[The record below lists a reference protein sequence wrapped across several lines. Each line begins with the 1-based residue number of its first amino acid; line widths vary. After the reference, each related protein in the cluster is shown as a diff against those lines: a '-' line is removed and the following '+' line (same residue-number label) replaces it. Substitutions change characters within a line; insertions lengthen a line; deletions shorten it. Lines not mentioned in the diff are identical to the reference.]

1 MRQLQRILVIL
12 ILMNSCFTT
21 VKANNINTKLFGS
34 VNYYICDDGDD
45 TNNGRSP
52 DTPWK
57 TFDKG
62 IRHFSKLNAG
72 DSIKFCRGGEFH
84 LEDSI
89 RIYNRKCLAEKPCT
103 ITDYLPSNL
112 ESGKRPII
120 ISPTGGTIFN
130 FMDGGY
136 ADPDGGY
143 VVKNINLQ
151 ATQAGKGHGQPAIF
165 LYNDVD
171 DVTIENLKI
180 EGFGIGIQSTGGS
193 NPAPGSNIINERI
206 VLKNS
211 EIINNYNFGWLG
223 GCSDCVI
230 DSNVFDNNGFRR
242 TILNHN
248 IYFSGENKVGNSNVV
263 ISNNHLTKSAIVD
276 GKCQGVSLV
285 VHGVVENIR
294 IENNLIQEEINK
306 AHETCWGIS
315 VDPGWESEERF
326 ENVVIKKNILINTG
340 NVAIGC
346 GSCVNVLIEDNMI
359 LHGQEFGISAIK
371 IPAGTEDSVK
381 SSGFTIR
388 NNTIVLLNT
397 AYKNRAIN
405 IKPAVIRDGGI
416 SNNSLYSTNK
426 DDVCILLDNVEYKDT
441 SSCQQFH

>member
-1 MRQLQRILVIL
+1 MSQLQRILVIL

-21 VKANNINTKLFGS
+21 VKANNKINPRFFGS

-45 TNNGRSP
+45 TNNGLSP

-62 IRHFSKLNAG
+62 IKNFSKLNAG
-72 DSIKFCRGGEFH
+72 DSIKLCRGGEFY
-84 LEDSI
+84 LEDGGWL
-89 RIYNRKCLAEKPCT
+89 YNRRCLAEKPCT
-103 ITDYLPSNL
+103 ITDYLPSSL
-112 ESGKRPII
+112 ENGERPII
-120 ISPTGGTIFN
+120 ISPTGNTILN
-130 FMDGGY
+130 FMDGGA

-143 VVKNINLQ
+143 VVKNIILQ
-151 ATQAGKGHGQPAIF
+151 ATQAGKGKAAIF
-165 LYNDVD
+165 LFNDVD
-171 DVTIENLKI
+171 DVIMENLKI
-180 EGFGIGIQSTGGS
+180 EGFGTGIQSAGGS
-193 NPAPGSNIINERI
+193 TPGPESNITNERI
-206 VLKNS
+206 VLRNS

-242 TILNHN
+242 AIFNHN
-248 IYFSGENKVGNSNVV
+248 IYFSGKHVVSRNVV

-306 AHETCWGIS
+306 AHQTCWGIA
-315 VDPGWESEERF
+315 VDPGWKSEERF
-326 ENVVIKKNILINTG
+326 ENVVIKKNTLINTG

-359 LHGQEFGISAIK
+359 LHGQEFSASAIK
-371 IPAGTEDSVK
+371 IPTGTEDSVK

-397 AYKNRAIN
+397 SNKKAAIN
-405 IKPAVIRDGGI
+405 IKSAVIRGGGI
-416 SNNSLYSTNK
+416 RNNSLYSTNR
-426 DDVCILLDNVEYKDT
+426 DDICILLDNAEYKDT